1 MAMKIEIRGAE
12 KLSFR
17 EKQVVTLKEMGK
29 TTQEIAR
36 TLKISASTV
45 ATLYNRA
52 RAKGY
57 QVVIV
62 IPGEILGL
70 MAEEESEHEQ

>member
-1 MAMKIEIRGAE
+1 MQIEIRGAE

-17 EKQVVTLKEMGK
+17 EKQVVTLKEMGYSNEEVSK
-29 TTQEIAR
+29 R
-36 TLKISASTV
+36 LNLNISTIT
-45 ATLYNRA
+45 TLYSRA

-62 IPGEILGL
+62 LAGDSLGL
-70 MAEEESEHEQ
+70 FEEDGEVSDA